1 MKIKRRIL
9 ALLMVLVMCMTMLE
23 TTVFASADDSEGS
36 TVSTEETTETEE
48 TTGEEET
55 ESSDI
60 PPVTEAPPAETT
72 PTVAED
78 GTGFSEDGNLITRD
92 LLFDKNTNKQFIT
105 VQTRNGET
113 FYIIIDYD
121 KPLDEDGDHYE
132 TYFLNM
138 VDEADIQALLEE
150 AGIVATCDCTEKCVA
165 GSVNTAC
172 AICTTNMTECVGK
185 EKEPIVEP
193 TDPTEPSEPVEE
205 PTGEVQPTAVLALV
219 VVIGVVGAGIF
230 FFIKNKQSATKTKGK
245 TDLDNY
251 DYGVDDEDDYAE
263 FESYD
268 DEDDA

>member
-1 MKIKRRIL
+1 MKIKRRIF
-9 ALLMVLVMCMTMLE
+9 ALLLVLVMCMTTLA
-23 TTVFASADDSEGS
+23 TTAFAYADDPEDS
-36 TVSTEETTETEE
+36 TIPTEETTATEE
-48 TTGEEET
+48 MEPSG
-55 ESSDI
+55 I
-60 PPVTEAPPAETT
+60 PPVTETTPTETT
-72 PTVAED
+72 PVVAED
-78 GTGFSEDGNLITRD
+78 GFGFSEDGNLITRD

-121 KPLDEDGDHYE
+121 KPTDEEGDHYE

-138 VDEADIQALLEE
+138 VDEADIQALLDE
-150 AGIVATCDCTEKCVA
+150 AGIVATCDCTDKCVA
-165 GSVNTAC
+165 GSVNTDC
-172 AICTTNMTECVGK
+172 AICSTNMTECVGK
-185 EKEPIVEP
+185 EPEPVTEP
-193 TDPTEPSEPVEE
+193 TEPTEPSEPVEE

-230 FFIKNKQSATKTKGK
+230 FFIKNKKSASKAKGK

-268 DEDDA
+268 DEENA

>member
-9 ALLMVLVMCMTMLE
+9 ALLLLVLVMCMTTLA
-23 TTVFASADDSEGS
+23 TTAFAYADDPEDS
-36 TVSTEETTETEE
+36 TIPTEETTATEE
-48 TTGEEET
+48 TEP
-55 ESSDI
+55 SVI
-60 PPVTEAPPAETT
+60 PPVIETT
-72 PTVAED
+72 PEETTPVVAEE
-78 GTGFSEDGNLITRD
+78 GAAFSEDGNLITRD

-132 TYFLNM
+132 TYFLNL

-150 AGIVATCDCTEKCVA
+150 AGIVATCECTNKCVA
-165 GSVNTAC
+165 GSVNTSC
-172 AICTTNMTECVGK
+172 EICSKNMTECVGK
-185 EKEPIVEP
+185 EAEPVVE
-193 TDPTEPSEPVEE
+193 TTEPTEPSEPVEE

-230 FFIKNKQSATKTKGK
+230 FFIKNKKSASKTKGK
-245 TDLDNY
+245 TDLDTY
-251 DYGVDDEDDYAE
+251 DYGMDDEDDYAE

-268 DEDDA
+268 DDEENA

>member
-1 MKIKRRIL
+1 MKIKSRIL
-9 ALLMVLVMCMTMLE
+9 ALLLVVVMCMTTLA
-23 TTVFASADDSEGS
+23 TTAFAYADDPEDS
-36 TVSTEETTETEE
+36 TIPTEETTATEE
-48 TTGEEET
+48 TEP
-55 ESSDI
+55 SDI
-60 PPVTEAPPAETT
+60 PPVTETT
-72 PTVAED
+72 PTVTTPVAED
-78 GTGFSEDGNLITRD
+78 GSGFSEDGNLITRD

-121 KPLDEDGDHYE
+121 KPLDEEGDHYE

-138 VDEADIQALLEE
+138 VDEADIQALLAE
-150 AGIVATCDCTEKCVA
+150 AGIVATCDCTEKCAA

-230 FFIKNKQSATKTKGK
+230 FFIKNKKSATKTKGK

>member
-1 MKIKRRIL
+1 MKIKSRIL
-9 ALLMVLVMCMTMLE
+9 ALLLAVVMCMTTLA
-23 TTVFASADDSEGS
+23 TTAFAYADDPEDS
-36 TVSTEETTETEE
+36 TIPTTEATEPQ
-48 TTGEEET
+48 ET
-55 ESSDI
+55 EPSVI
-60 PPVTEAPPAETT
+60 PPVTETT
-72 PTVAED
+72 PVAED
-78 GTGFSEDGNLITRD
+78 GAGFSEDGNLITRD

-121 KPLDEDGDHYE
+121 KPTDEDGDQYQ

-150 AGIVATCDCTEKCVA
+150 AGIVATCECNDKCVA
-165 GSVNTAC
+165 GKVNTAC
-172 AICTTNMTECVGK
+172 SICSKNMTECVGK
-185 EKEPIVEP
+185 EAEPEVEP

-230 FFIKNKQSATKTKGK
+230 FFIKNKKSASKTKGK

-251 DYGVDDEDDYAE
+251 DYGMDDEDDYAE

-268 DEDDA
+268 DEENA

>member
-1 MKIKRRIL
+1 MKIKRRIMAMLLVLIMCVSTL
-9 ALLMVLVMCMTMLE
+9 ATTAFAYAEDQDPESETSTQE
-23 TTVFASADDSEGS
+23 TTAP
-36 TVSTEETTETEE
+36 
-48 TTGEEET
+48 EEE
-55 ESSDI
+55 ENDI
-60 PPVTEAPPAETT
+60 PPVETT
-72 PTVAED
+72 PTQPVVAED
-78 GTGFSEDGNLITRD
+78 GSGFSEEGNLITRD

-138 VDEADIQALLEE
+138 VDEADIQALLAE
-150 AGIVATCDCTEKCVA
+150 AGIVATCDCTEKCAA

-230 FFIKNKQSATKTKGK
+230 FFIKNKKSASKTKGK

>member
-9 ALLMVLVMCMTMLE
+9 AMLLVLVMCMTTLA
-23 TTVFASADDSEGS
+23 TTAFAYADDPDPEAPP
-36 TVSTEETTETEE
+36 TTEATEAP
-48 TTGEEET
+48 EET
-55 ESSDI
+55 ESSVI
-60 PPVTEAPPAETT
+60 PPVTETT
-72 PTVAED
+72 PTETTQVVAED

-121 KPLDEDGDHYE
+121 KPTDEDGNQYE
-132 TYFLNM
+132 TYFLNL

-150 AGIVATCDCTEKCVA
+150 AGIVATCDCTDKCVA

-172 AICTTNMTECVGK
+172 AICSVNMTECVGK
-185 EKEPIVEP
+185 EAEPV
-193 TDPTEPSEPVEE
+193 TEPSEPAEPTEPVEE
-205 PTGEVQPTAVLALV
+205 PTGEVQPTAILALV
-219 VVIGVVGAGIF
+219 LVIGVVGAGIF
-230 FFIKNKQSATKTKGK
+230 FFIKNKKSGSKTKGK
-245 TDLDNY
+245 TDLDSY

-268 DEDDA
+268 DEENA

>member
-1 MKIKRRIL
+1 MKTKSRII
-9 ALLMVLVMCMTMLE
+9 AILLVLVMCFSTLATTAFAYAEDQDPESE
-23 TTVFASADDSEGS
+23 TTSQ
-36 TVSTEETTETEE
+36 ETTAP
-48 TTGEEET
+48 EEE
-55 ESSDI
+55 ESEI
-60 PPVTEAPPAETT
+60 PPVETT
-72 PTVAED
+72 PTQPVVAET
-78 GTGFSEDGNLITRD
+78 GSGFSEDGNLITRD

-121 KPLDEDGDHYE
+121 KPLDEEGDHYE

-230 FFIKNKQSATKTKGK
+230 FFIKNKKSATKTKGK